1 MHLKQICAVTV
12 SELFLSYA
20 RVTTGKKKSF
30 NKKPYLGD
38 LMC

>member
-20 RVTTGKKKSF
+20 HVTTGKK
-30 NKKPYLGD
+30 NHLTRNHT
-38 LMC
+38 